1 MQPQIRAGLLVNF
14 RPTVEALGGDIET
27 VLTLA
32 ELPADVIVNP
42 EYFIPYRSYLRLL
55 DAAAAHTGCPHFGL
69 EMSHDL
75 GAENM
80 GVIGFVMSQATN
92 VGTAWASLQRFYH
105 IHDTYGTVVLTAKG
119 ELACI
124 RYEIPRS
131 GLPGVK
137 QSLDVAAGVSTNMH
151 RMLCGPSSEIVS
163 LHFPYPKPAELRP
176 YEFLDCRNIIFD
188 QPGYAMF
195 FPAEMLQWQ
204 VAHSDPQ
211 MKEILDTYLESLELG
226 GQHATSR
233 QVEKLIRGF
242 LSTGDCT
249 LPHIARFLSVS
260 IRALQN
266 RLGAEHSSFQLLLDK
281 VRRELAINH
290 LSRGDMQL
298 TQIAYLLGYSEL
310 SAFSRGFKRW
320 YGTSPR
326 NWQRLQISPSHN
338 PPVAPP

>member
-1 MQPQIRAGLLVNF
+1 M
-14 RPTVEALGGDIET
+14 
-27 VLTLA
+27 
-32 ELPADVIVNP
+32 
-42 EYFIPYRSYLRLL
+42 
-55 DAAAAHTGCPHFGL
+55 
-69 EMSHDL
+69 
-75 GAENM
+75 
-80 GVIGFVMSQATN
+80 
-92 VGTAWASLQRFYH
+92 
-105 IHDTYGTVVLTAKG
+105 
-119 ELACI
+119 
-124 RYEIPRS
+124 
-131 GLPGVK
+131 
-137 QSLDVAAGVSTNMH
+137 
-151 RMLCGPSSEIVS
+151 
-163 LHFPYPKPAELRP
+163 ELRP
-176 YEFLDCRNIIFD
+176 YEFLNCRNIIFD

-266 RLGAEHSSFQLLLDK
+266 RLEAEHSSFQLLLDK